1 MNVSALGRR
10 PRLCRTQHQ
19 GPQHS
24 AEHGLTYIHDL
35 EFSSDCAEGMHACNS
50 AGLWQMKVAQCLLQ
64 ESQPPYQS
72 AVVQFPFETMEM

>member
-50 AGLWQMKVAQCLLQ
+50 AGLLQ